1 MRTGCSAVAMAPRVV
16 AIAAAIERFNRV
28 GSRRWL
34 VSRRCRR
41 RRTMT
46 DVRRAL
52 IDGTVSEADID
63 ELVARLRA
71 QVQEATGREPS
82 MREMAVRVI
91 SWVIGP
97 TRADGFEHKGVTAI
111 RRLVEALNEASSEAW
126 FDHFVEAL
134 VAVAG
139 AMNEGDPSGWVDL
152 VALRVEELATET
164 DR

>member
-1 MRTGCSAVAMAPRVV
+1 
-16 AIAAAIERFNRV
+16 
-28 GSRRWL
+28 
-34 VSRRCRR
+34 
-41 RRTMT
+41 MT

-52 IDGTVSEADID
+52 IDGTVNEADID

-71 QVQEATGREPS
+71 EVQKAGREPS
-82 MREMAVRVI
+82 TREIAVRII

-97 TRADGFEHKGVTAI
+97 TRADGSEHKGVTAI
-111 RRLVEALNEASSEAW
+111 RRLVEALDEASSEAW